1 MLKKRNA
8 QGLSITTIIVA
19 VIGLI
24 ILIVLI
30 AIFTG
35 RIGSFSKG
43 LDTAETDV
51 KTCNTLCVVQGL
63 SKSTASTID
72 TCRSANGRVLSG
84 STDVTSPAVCCCV

>member
-24 ILIVLI
+24 VVVVLI

-35 RIGSFSKG
+35 RIGSFGKG
-43 LDTAETDV
+43 LDMTE
-51 KTCNTLCVVQGL
+51 KNIIQSCSSLCGVQGFIKA
-63 SKSTASTID
+63 SGTIADSAACKTANPNAFKVIS
-72 TCRSANGRVLSG
+72 
-84 STDVTSPAVCCCV
+84 VTLLM

>member
-24 ILIVLI
+24 VVVVLI

-35 RIGSFSKG
+35 RIGSFGKG
-43 LDTAETDV
+43 LDAAE
-51 KTCNTLCVVQGL
+51 KNIIQSCSSLCGVQGFI
-63 SKSTASTID
+63 KA
-72 TCRSANGRVLSG
+72 
-84 STDVTSPAVCCCV
+84 